1 MIINTLCCYCNK
13 DITITRYLSE
23 IGDIIRYHQVSDII
37 RYHVK
42 EIGDIIRYHLT
53 NLIDILKRKL
63 VFIYYKKD
71 TSSSSSSS
79 SSSKNS
85 YSLGT
90 RVISYRYHITSS
102 FKISRVIIS
111 SRNTFIS
118 IGGL

>member
-13 DITITRYLSE
+13 DISITRYLSE

-42 EIGDIIRYHLT
+42 EIGDIIRYHLI
-53 NLIDILKRKL
+53 NSFDNLKRKL

-71 TSSSSSSS
+71 TSSSSSS

>member
-1 MIINTLCCYCNK
+1 MIINTLCCYS
-13 DITITRYLSE
+13 DIDISIARYLLE
-23 IGDIIRYHQVSDII
+23 ISDIIRYHPLPDII

-71 TSSSSSSS
+71 TSSSSSS

>member
-13 DITITRYLSE
+13 DISITRYLSE

-37 RYHVK
+37 RYHVR
-42 EIGDIIRYHLT
+42 EIGDIIRYHI
-53 NLIDILKRKL
+53 NDLINKLKESL
-63 VFIYYKKD
+63 NSLYYKKD

-79 SSSKNS
+79 SKNR

-102 FKISRVIIS
+102 FKISRLIIS
-111 SRNTFIS
+111 SRNTS
-118 IGGL
+118 LSSGGL